1 MNARLVAVLRY
12 ALGLGLGA
20 GLLALAFRNVSWA
33 ELQGLVAQ
41 VDPLWL
47 AASLAVNLYSHWL
60 RGWRWNL
67 LLEASGQRVATSHA
81 FAAVLF
87 GYMVN
92 YAVPRLGEVSRCT
105 ILLRSDRVPL
115 LTSGGTVVTERV
127 IDVLVLLV
135 FVGVVFL
142 LEFDRLV
149 AVLAPL
155 VGGSATESTS
165 KLPLLLGLVGV
176 GLAFGGALLLTRR
189 RWMAHPLAVRLL
201 AAAGELL
208 RSATGVFRLRQPLR
222 FGLLTVGI
230 WAGYTLSSWL
240 AMQALPATAGQNLYL
255 AFVIM
260 AMGGIGMA
268 VPSPGG
274 IGSFHW
280 AITYTFVMFGLAQ
293 AAGNA
298 LALLI
303 HTPQLLVV
311 SLSGGLSYLY
321 LVLRARQQAGPA
333 PSDAS

>member
-1 MNARLVAVLRY
+1 MNTRLVAILRY
-12 ALGLGLGA
+12 VLGLSLGVA
-20 GLLALAFRNVSWA
+20 LLALAFQNVSWS
-33 ELQGLVAQ
+33 ELQSLIGG

-47 AASLAVNLYSHWL
+47 SASLAVNLYSHWL

-67 LLEASGQRVATSHA
+67 LLEASGQRVATSNA

-115 LTSGGTVVTERV
+115 LVSGGTVVTERI
-127 IDVLVLLV
+127 IDVLVLLAL
-135 FVGVVFL
+135 VGLVFL
-142 LEFDRLV
+142 LEFERLV

-155 VGGSATESTS
+155 FAESEPRAAT
-165 KLPLLLGLVGV
+165 PWLLALVAAGILAAGGLV
-176 GLAFGGALLLTRR
+176 LTRR
-189 RWMAHPLAVRLL
+189 RWANHPWAVRLL
-201 AAAGELL
+201 AAGSDLL

-222 FGLLTVGI
+222 FGLLTLGI

-240 AMQALPATAGQNLYL
+240 AMQALPATAGQSLYL

-280 AITYTFVMFGLAQ
+280 AITYTFVMFGLPQ
-293 AAGNA
+293 ASGNA

-311 SLSGGLSYLY
+311 SLSGGLAYLY
-321 LVLRARQQAGPA
+321 LVLRARRAVKDQIKQ
-333 PSDAS
+333 